1 MGKLSEISAEMDE
14 KNIPEDKRNSLIS
27 RVSAGMHAAEKKID
41 TGAVSNPVKKEA
53 KLNINPTKPTDASKK
68 LKTNENQDIVAMD
81 LLAKKIRNFAD
92 KTHNVVTLDGKNYV
106 KVGVYQ
112 YLANLLHIT
121 PYFDFADE
129 STQNEVWCI
138 CTIKNKAGGEI
149 THTTMYADKDEE
161 FLKDK
166 PAYAVLG
173 MAQTRAFVRAM
184 KNIYGYLMEYAGY
197 QSVAIEEIEKKGK
210 Q

>member
-1 MGKLSEISAEMDE
+1 MGKLSEIAAEMDE
-14 KNIPEDKRNSLIS
+14 QNIPEDKRNSLID

-41 TGAVSNPVKKEA
+41 TAATLKPVKKEV
-53 KLNINPTKPTDASKK
+53 KLNIDPIKPTDASKK
-68 LKTNENQDIVAMD
+68 SKTNENQDIVTMD

-112 YLANLLHIT
+112 YLANLLRIT

-129 STQNEVWCI
+129 SSQNEVWCI
-138 CTIKNKAGGEI
+138 CTIKNKAGIEI

-210 Q
+210 

>member
-1 MGKLSEISAEMDE
+1 MSKMSQISVEMDE
-14 KNIPEDKRNSLIS
+14 QNIPEEKRNSLIN

-41 TGAVSNPVKKEA
+41 LVVTPDNIKKEVKPIKKIA
-53 KLNINPTKPTDASKK
+53 QTPPKQTKISEVQDNI
-68 LKTNENQDIVAMD
+68 IMD
-81 LLAKKIRNFAD
+81 TLAKKIRNFAD

-121 PYFDFADE
+121 PEFDFDPE
-129 STQNEVWCI
+129 STHAEVWCI
-138 CTIKNKAGGEI
+138 CTLRNQSGRELS
-149 THTTMYADKDEE
+149 HTTMYASKDEE
-161 FLKDK
+161 FLKGKADF
-166 PAYAVLG
+166 AVLG

-197 QSVAIEEIEKKGK
+197 QSVALEEIDKKGK
-210 Q
+210 

>member
-14 KNIPEDKRNSLIS
+14 QNIPEDKRNSLID

-41 TGAVSNPVKKEA
+41 TVTASKPVKKEV
-53 KLNINPTKPTDASKK
+53 KLNIDPIKPTNASKK
-68 LKTNENQDIVAMD
+68 PKTNEDQDIIAMD

-129 STQNEVWCI
+129 SSQNEVWCI
-138 CTIKNKAGGEI
+138 CTIKNKAGNEI
-149 THTTMYADKDEE
+149 TRTTMYADKDEE

-210 Q
+210 

>member
-1 MGKLSEISAEMDE
+1 MSKMSQISVEMDE
-14 KNIPEDKRNSLIS
+14 QNIPEEKRNSLIN
-27 RVSAGMHAAEKKID
+27 RVSAGMHSAEKRID
-41 TGAVSNPVKKEA
+41 LVVTPKTMKSEVSSK
-53 KLNINPTKPTDASKK
+53 NIKVS
-68 LKTNENQDIVAMD
+68 EIQDTIVMD
-81 LLAKKIRNFAD
+81 GLAKKIRLFAD
-92 KTHNVVTLDGKNYV
+92 KTHNVVTLDGKSYV

-121 PYFDFADE
+121 PSFDFE
-129 STQNEVWCI
+129 PTSTTEDVWCVCSLI
-138 CTIKNKAGGEI
+138 NNKGVEI
-149 THTTMYADKDEE
+149 SHTTMYAGKDEE

-210 Q
+210 QQNG

>member
-14 KNIPEDKRNSLIS
+14 QNIPEDKRNSLID

-41 TGAVSNPVKKEA
+41 TVAALKPAKKEV
-53 KLNINPTKPTDASKK
+53 KLNIDPIKPTDASKK
-68 LKTNENQDIVAMD
+68 PKTNENQDIVAMD

-129 STQNEVWCI
+129 SSQNEVWCI
-138 CTIKNKAGGEI
+138 CTIKNKAGNEI

-210 Q
+210 